1 VELSERVAAA
11 DDHLDPHEDQ
21 AIKLL
26 RLLTLVLPR
35 AKPVGPGAELQ
46 ATTKE

>member
-1 VELSERVAAA
+1 V
-11 DDHLDPHEDQ
+11 Q

-35 AKPVGPGAELQ
+35 AKPVGPA
-46 ATTKE
+46 AAAKARA

>member
-1 VELSERVAAA
+1 V
-11 DDHLDPHEDQ
+11 Q

-35 AKPVGPGAELQ
+35 AKPVGPA
-46 ATTKE
+46 AASAAAKE

>member
-1 VELSERVAAA
+1 V
-11 DDHLDPHEDQ
+11 Q

-35 AKPVGPGAELQ
+35 AKQVGPGAAGTLP
-46 ATTKE
+46 KE

>member
-1 VELSERVAAA
+1 V
-11 DDHLDPHEDQ
+11 Q

-35 AKPVGPGAELQ
+35 AKQVAPRAVRAEQ
-46 ATTKE
+46 RIAAEE